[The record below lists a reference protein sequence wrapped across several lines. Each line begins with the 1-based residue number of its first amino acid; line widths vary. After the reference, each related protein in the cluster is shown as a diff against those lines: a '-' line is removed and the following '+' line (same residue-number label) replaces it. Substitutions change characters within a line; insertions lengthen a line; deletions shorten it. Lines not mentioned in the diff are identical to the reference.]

1 MQSRVVIGWKICT
14 ISKFS
19 LHQLTGWLLYESAM
33 ICKEDILGFRQEE
46 NKNTL
51 LELSQL
57 WAEKNVRVAD
67 FWIIN
72 CCIFIRNLSIALLYT
87 HKDPCV
93 KSQSGAYLQRSVP
106 SLQVNCRN
114 LESTWTLLEFFYHIF
129 CLPIASYH
137 FKYNLKI

>member
-1 MQSRVVIGWKICT
+1 MLWLDEKSVQYQNFHSNTYRRVV
-14 ISKFS
+14 
-19 LHQLTGWLLYESAM
+19 YESAK

-57 WAEKNVRVAD
+57 WAEKNVRVDD

-72 CCIFIRNLSIALLYT
+72 CCIFIRYLSIAQLYT

-93 KSQSGAYLQRSVP
+93 NSQSGAYLQRSVP

-114 LESTWTLLEFFYHIF
+114 LESSWTLLEFFYHIF
-129 CLPIASYH
+129 CYH